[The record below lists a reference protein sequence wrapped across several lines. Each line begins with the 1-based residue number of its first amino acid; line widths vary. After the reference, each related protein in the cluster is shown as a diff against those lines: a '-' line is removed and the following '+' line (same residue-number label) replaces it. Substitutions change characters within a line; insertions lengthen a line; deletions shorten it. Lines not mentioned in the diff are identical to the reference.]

1 LTVFESTTS
10 LEFTSD
16 LGFGGLSHKSFI
28 VFNHV
33 LESVAIITFSHDD
46 TELIFKPIMFAT
58 GALLTDDSL
67 LYSLLFDEFNARNFV
82 WKPINEIDNVDGQ
95 NRLFWPNLQ

>member
-1 LTVFESTTS
+1 
-10 LEFTSD
+10 
-16 LGFGGLSHKSFI
+16 
-28 VFNHV
+28 
-33 LESVAIITFSHDD
+33 
-46 TELIFKPIMFAT
+46 MFAT

-82 WKPINEIDNVDGQ
+82 WKPINEIDNVHGQ